1 MIFTRIFSE
10 CGPGEHGAA
19 GDSDRGQDVRSGAL
33 LRGVAG
39 GGAHQHGARAC
50 AMVRS
55 GARGG
60 DQGRRP
66 RLGPGEHRDT
76 ACKHSWA
83 RQCTEC
89 LHESDRDKLP
99 IDEVQLLLL

>member
-1 MIFTRIFSE
+1 MIFTRIFSWSE

-19 GDSDRGQDVRSGAL
+19 GDCDRGQDVRRGAI

-39 GGAHQHGARAC
+39 GGAHQHRAC
-50 AMVRS
+50 ACAVVRG

-66 RLGPGEHRDT
+66 RLGAGEHRDT
-76 ACKHSWA
+76 RRIVNIDGPDSALSVYTS
-83 RQCTEC
+83 QTETNC
-89 LHESDRDKLP
+89 
-99 IDEVQLLLL
+99 Q

>member
-1 MIFTRIFSE
+1 MIFTRIFSWSE

-50 AMVRS
+50 AVVRS

-66 RLGPGEHRDT
+66 RLGPGEDLDFVTQLVNIHGPDRALSVYT
-76 ACKHSWA
+76 S
-83 RQCTEC
+83 QTETNC
-89 LHESDRDKLP
+89 
-99 IDEVQLLLL
+99 Q